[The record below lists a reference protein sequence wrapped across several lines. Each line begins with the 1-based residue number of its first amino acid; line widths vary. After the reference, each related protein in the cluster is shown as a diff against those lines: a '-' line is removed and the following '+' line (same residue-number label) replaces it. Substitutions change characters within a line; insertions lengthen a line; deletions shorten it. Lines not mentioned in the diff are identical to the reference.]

1 MFDGI
6 PKAILYLIEKRQA
19 CLLFI
24 TVIQFLATALRK
36 EKKKDVHW
44 KERSKTVYLQMTG
57 YSTYKIL
64 SNLLKGY

>member
-19 CLLFI
+19 CLLLI

-36 EKKKDVHW
+36 EKKKTCIGK
-44 KERSKTVYLQMTG
+44 KEVK
-57 YSTYKIL
+57 L
-64 SNLLKGY
+64 SICR